1 MATMTLVPQEATNF
15 SHDDRSSWTSHQS
28 VIGEGA
34 IQGTPAMTPSGTPR
48 RPVSRADFV
57 LARHHV
63 EMLKDVVEEV
73 VRRQRDA
80 QEMRW
85 IADHGAAYSGRWIA
99 IAGNRLLAEGNTAKQ
114 VYDAIRGSH
123 EHPLVVKI
131 EAADKAPFGGW

>member
-1 MATMTLVPQEATNF
+1 MATMTLVPQDVTNF
-15 SHDDRSSWTSHQS
+15 SHDECRSWTAHQS

-34 IQGTPAMTPSGTPR
+34 IQGALAMAPSGSPS
-48 RPVSRADFV
+48 RPVSRAEFV
-57 LARHHV
+57 RARQHV
-63 EMLKDVVEEV
+63 EMLKGVVEEV
-73 VRRQRDA
+73 VRQQRDA